1 MTKKL
6 MMMAVAAAASFGAW
20 AETETVGGYTWTYR
34 INGDTAEI
42 YNYGS
47 AAISP
52 KPNGAVTIPSTLGG
66 KTVTSIGS
74 YAFRDCS
81 GLTSM
86 TIPDSVTTIGYSA
99 FEYCSGLTS
108 VTIPDSVTTIGSYAF
123 EYCSGLTSVT
133 VPQYV
138 LDRRINNVF
147 SSAYSSITNV
157 SYSSVITNIGS
168 DAFYNCSGL
177 TSMTIPDSVTTI
189 GSYAFYGCSGL
200 TSVTIPDG
208 VTSIGYSAFSG
219 CSGLRDVTVPQYVLD
234 RRINN
239 VFSSAYSSITNVSYS
254 SVITNIGS
262 SAFSSCSGLT
272 SVTIPNSVTSIG
284 GSAFSGCSGLT
295 SVTIP
300 NSVTNIGN
308 SAFSDCSGLTS
319 ITLPFVGSRRGNSGT
334 SDSVFGYIFGTS
346 YYTGGKQTYQYYS
359 SGNYSYYC
367 IPTDLKT
374 VTITD
379 ETVLGYGAFYGCS
392 GLTSVT
398 IPDSVTS
405 IGDRVFY
412 NCSGLTSVTIP
423 DSVTSIGDSAFSGCS
438 GLASVTIPD
447 SVTSIG
453 GSAFYN
459 CSGLT
464 GVTIGSG
471 VTDIAANAFEGCDGV
486 TIKSL
491 AESGAEGMRIE
502 GDWLLAYVGDAPAE
516 VTVPEGVK
524 HIAPF
529 AFSAQYDLEV
539 VHLPSTLVTIGC
551 GAFRDCFGINEVTI
565 PDSVEAIR
573 DGAFENCTFLEI
585 VNMGKGL
592 KTIGQAAFRNCSML
606 IDLECFDGL
615 ESVGAA
621 AFDSCWRMLSVY
633 LPPSVTN
640 VAAGAFADCNHISG
654 VCVPMGL
661 KPLGVMFPS
670 AGNSIVDVWLP
681 PNTTNLLINAFSNL
695 SSMAEMYLPADV
707 TEIPDG
713 AFYGCAKMTNVPWQT
728 APRRIGARAFSGCSS
743 LPSIAELPD
752 DCPIG
757 AGAFQNCSK
766 FTSFRLPSVMDEVPD
781 SAFYGCSRLASV
793 TFGGTI
799 GRIGNSAFHGC
810 ALKYFLIPDSVTNIG
825 NYAFYDCRG
834 LTSMTI
840 PASVKRLGGYV
851 FRDSNLRSVY
861 YLGDAPAAS
870 SELYSSYYP
879 LNLTSYVL
887 KGSRG
892 WDGIEN
898 SRTLPEKWPA
908 GSYGRPITWWEANT
922 FDLVFDGNGGTPATN
937 VLSQTTD
944 AKYVLP
950 ATDPEREGWAFD
962 GWWTE
967 RSAGARVTPEV
978 WVKAAEAHTL
988 YAHWTLL
995 GIPAKVRFFTD
1006 GVETEQEF
1014 TVGVSFGSL
1023 PEPTKRGY
1031 VFAGWKTADGD
1042 DVTSSSLVHLAGAQL
1057 YAQWQVGAY
1066 SVRFM
1071 PNGGTGTMAN
1081 QAFAYNVPQA
1091 LSSNAFTRTDYA
1103 FAGWATNATAAA
1115 SFADG
1120 AAVTNLTAE
1129 VGGMVPLYATWTRDV
1144 CTLSFNANGGVLN
1157 GASSRKVKIGA
1168 AVGELPV
1175 ATREGYALEG
1185 WRMSDGTMATAGS
1198 AFTADATLTAV
1209 WTPNSAQTPAP
1220 TISPADGTQFTTAS
1234 RTVTITCPVS
1244 GAAIYYTKNGAT
1256 PRATSA
1262 FRYTGPFSVS
1272 DTATVV
1278 AMAVAEGMERSAYA
1292 RATLTKVDAAGAA
1305 LAGALGVQVTT
1316 GGQAWTADGDGTVR
1330 SGAVG
1335 ANGSSWMQTTA
1346 SGAGTFSFRWRV
1358 SCEEDDGGSQSW
1370 DRLVLLTNGVEAA
1383 RIDGDSGWITKS
1395 LTFADDGEHVIRWTY
1410 LKDGTDVAGK
1420 TGEDCGWVGGITWT
1434 PEEAV
1439 PPPVSTTIVQHVE
1452 APYALTD
1459 HAADRAIAAVT
1470 VDGDC
1475 EIGEFVLKDG
1485 EVYDCVL
1492 YVNNTADRAVTLT
1505 LPSGYSY
1512 KTYKGT
1518 KPLVIPAKSQ
1528 CMLSITRVADKTF
1541 LVSREELEDV
1551 Q

>member
-1 MTKKL
+1 MGKKL
-6 MMMAVAAAASFGAW
+6 MMMVAAVAAAVGAW
-20 AETETVGGYTWTYR
+20 AATETVGGYTWTYQ
-34 INGDTAEI
+34 ISGDTAEI
-42 YNYGS
+42 YGTGYPS
-47 AAISP
+47 YMPAISP
-52 KPNGAVTIPSTLGG
+52 SPTGAVTIPSTLGG
-66 KTVTSIGS
+66 KPVTSIGNF
-74 YAFRDCS
+74 AFSR
-81 GLTSM
+81 
-86 TIPDSVTTIGYSA
+86 
-99 FEYCSGLTS
+99 CSGLTS
-108 VTIPDSVTTIGSYAF
+108 VTIGNGVTSIGY
-123 EYCSGLTSVT
+123 E
-133 VPQYV
+133 
-138 LDRRINNVF
+138 
-147 SSAYSSITNV
+147 
-157 SYSSVITNIGS
+157 
-168 DAFYNCSGL
+168 
-177 TSMTIPDSVTTI
+177 
-189 GSYAFYGCSGL
+189 AFYGCSGL
-200 TSVTIPDG
+200 TSVTIPDS
-208 VTSIGYSAFSG
+208 VTSIGNGAFSG
-219 CSGLRDVTVPQYVLD
+219 CSGLTSVMVPDSVTSIGSYA
-234 RRINN
+234 
-239 VFSSAYSSITNVSYS
+239 FSGCTNVTSLTAP
-254 SVITNIGS
+254 SVPNGMPRTQ
-262 SAFSSCSGLT
+262 LT
-272 SVTIPNSVTSIG
+272 SVTIGNGVTSIG
-284 GSAFSGCSGLT
+284 YEAFSGCSGLT

-300 NSVTNIGN
+300 DSVTSIGSSAFYN
-308 SAFSDCSGLTS
+308 CSGLTSVTIPDSVTSIGSSAFYNCSGLTSVTIPDSVTSIGDGAFRGCSGLTSVTIPDSVTSIGDSAFSWCSGLTSVTIPDSVTSIGSSAFYGCSGLTS

-334 SDSVFGYIFGTS
+334 SDSVFGYIFGAS
-346 YYTGGKQTYQYYS
+346 YYSSTGTTEQYYS
-359 SGNYSYYC
+359 SGSSSYYY
-367 IPTDLKT
+367 IPTALKT

-379 ETVLGYGAFYGCS
+379 ETVLGYGAFY
-392 GLTSVT
+392 
-398 IPDSVTS
+398 
-405 IGDRVFY
+405 
-412 NCSGLTSVTIP
+412 
-423 DSVTSIGDSAFSGCS
+423 
-438 GLASVTIPD
+438 
-447 SVTSIG
+447 
-453 GSAFYN
+453 N

-471 VTDIAANAFEGCDGV
+471 MTDIAVNAFEGCDGV
-486 TIKSL
+486 TIKAL

-606 IDLECFDGL
+606 LDLECFDGL

-640 VAAGAFADCNHISG
+640 VAEGAFADCNHISG

-661 KPLGVMFPS
+661 KPLGKMFPS
-670 AGNSIVDVWLP
+670 AGKSIVDVWLP
-681 PNTTNLLINAFSNL
+681 PDTTNLLINAFSNL

-713 AFYGCAKMTNVPWQT
+713 AFYGCAKMTNVTWQT
-728 APRRIGARAFSGCSS
+728 APRRIGARAFSGCSL

-757 AGAFQNCSK
+757 EGAFQDCSK

-781 SAFYGCSRLASV
+781 YAFYGCWRLASI

-799 GRIGNSAFHGC
+799 GRIGNSAFYGC
-810 ALKYFLIPDSVTNIG
+810 SAFKDFLIPNTVTNIGSSAFYGCSRLTSVTIPDSVTNIEG
-825 NYAFYDCRG
+825 RAFYDCSR
-834 LTSMTI
+834 LTSVTI
-840 PASVKRLGGYV
+840 PASVKSLGGYV
-851 FRDSNLRSVY
+851 FGSCSNLRSVY

-870 SELYSSYYP
+870 SELYRTYSYYYNGSYQDS

-908 GSYGRPITWWEANT
+908 GYYGCPITWWEANT

-937 VLSQTTD
+937 VLSQMTD

-1057 YAQWQVGAY
+1057 YAQWQAGAY

-1071 PNGGTGTMAN
+1071 PNGGAGTMES
-1081 QAFAYNVPQA
+1081 QAFAYNAPQA

-1103 FAGWATNATAAA
+1103 FAGWATNATAEA

-1120 AAVTNLTAE
+1120 AEVTNLTAV
-1129 VGGMVPLYATWTRDV
+1129 VGGTVALYATWTRDV
-1144 CTLSFNANGGVLN
+1144 CTLTFNVNGGVLN
-1157 GASSRKVKIGA
+1157 GASSRKVKIGV
-1168 AVGELPV
+1168 AVGELPT
-1175 ATREGYALEG
+1175 ATREGYAFAG
-1185 WRMSDGTMATAGS
+1185 WKTADGTAATAGS
-1198 AFTADATLTAV
+1198 AFNADATLTAV

-1220 TISPADGTQFTTAS
+1220 AISPADGTQFTTS
-1234 RTVTITCPVS
+1234 SKTVTITCPVS
-1244 GAAIYYTKNGAT
+1244 GAVIYYTKNGAT

-1305 LAGALGVQVTT
+1305 LAGVLATDGLAVTT
-1316 GGQAWTADGDGTVR
+1316 GGGTVWTMESDGGDAYAR

-1395 LTFADDGEHVIRWTY
+1395 VTFADDGEHVIRWTY
-1410 LKDGTDVAGK
+1410 LKDGTDVAGQ
-1420 TGEDCGWVGGITWT
+1420 TGADCGWVGGITWT
-1434 PEEAV
+1434 PEEV
-1439 PPPVSTTIVQHVE
+1439 IPPPVSTTIVQQVA

-1459 HAADRAIAAVT
+1459 VAADRAIASVT

-1475 EIGEFVLKDG
+1475 AIDEFVLKDG
-1485 EVYDCVL
+1485 KVYDCVIRI
-1492 YVNNTADRAVTLT
+1492 VNMADRDVKVS
-1505 LPSGYSY
+1505 LPTDYVY
-1512 KTYKGT
+1512 ETYKGV
-1518 KPLVIPAKSQ
+1518 KPLTIPANS
-1528 CMLSITRVADKTF
+1528 CNMLSITRVAEKTF